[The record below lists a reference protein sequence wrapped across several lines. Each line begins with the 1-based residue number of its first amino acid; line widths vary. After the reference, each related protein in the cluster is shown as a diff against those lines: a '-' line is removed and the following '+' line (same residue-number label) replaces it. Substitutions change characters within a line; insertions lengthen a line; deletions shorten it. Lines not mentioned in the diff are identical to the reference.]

1 MGTSSGSFG
10 HLAPG
15 HPRAQQ
21 WGRTT
26 EMSPGP
32 KLGISLSGGS
42 VLGVHSAV
50 QKDAAAVSATLKSP
64 RCSRT
69 SLTSRPDA
77 TPTGKLREVK
87 PRANVLCGPPPT
99 TGVPS
104 LSALSTVTVSRDTNA
119 APLSARMGTRSS
131 IGAQDVAQS
140 A

>member
-1 MGTSSGSFG
+1 MSPGLVGLTSSGSFG
-10 HLAPG
+10 HLVPG

-21 WGRTT
+21 WARTT
-26 EMSPGP
+26 EVSPGP

-42 VLGVHSAV
+42 VLGVHSAT

-69 SLTSRPDA
+69 SLTSRSDA

-104 LSALSTVTVSRDTNA
+104 LTALNSVAVSRDTNA
-119 APLSARMGTRSS
+119 APLSARMARA
-131 IGAQDVAQS
+131 AQLA
-140 A
+140 